1 MFYRDCSSHIN
12 RRSTYCWINLN
23 NLQWK
28 FRLRLHLSCQFNKP
42 AALAKYP
49 RAAAGFAKN
58 LAPLWRTSEAAGY
71 YVAKCW
77 SLNNSRGCQCDRF
90 GYAINY
96 FFPLNLSGGHYKY
109 DVYPVGN
116 RFCVAASEE
125 KRSPSL
131 HLRPLSFPFAS
142 PRHWPDLGVP
152 LFAPHLVSACLIKGA
167 FDESPLRKNRN
178 FA

>member
-77 SLNNSRGCQCDRF
+77 SLNNSRACQCDRF

-96 FFPLNLSGGHYKY
+96 FFPLYLSGGHYKY

-125 KRSPSL
+125 KRSSSAAALFPLCISSSL
-131 HLRPLSFPFAS
+131 AWFRGAAFCAAS
-142 PRHWPDLGVP
+142 SERVFDQRRLWRKPVAKKSQL
-152 LFAPHLVSACLIKGA
+152 CLI
-167 FDESPLRKNRN
+167 
-178 FA
+178 